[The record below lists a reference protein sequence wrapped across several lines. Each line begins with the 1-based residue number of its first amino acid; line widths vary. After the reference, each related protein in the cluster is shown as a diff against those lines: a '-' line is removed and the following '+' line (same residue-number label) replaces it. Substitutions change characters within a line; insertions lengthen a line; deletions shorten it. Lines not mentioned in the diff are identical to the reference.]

1 MNELQIKRVEDCSN
15 WLQEGETFTHT
26 QSINFLIDKL
36 GELSVSL
43 AFINNQMA
51 IAKRI
56 LNNKKVEAYLTLV
69 GSSVANETY
78 FAPSLA
84 KDYISAQC
92 SEEAYNYDLCERTS
106 RSIVHQI
113 DAIRT
118 AISALKE
125 DMKTMTYSQQ
135 RA

>member
-1 MNELQIKRVEDCSN
+1 MEDCSN
-15 WLQEGETFTHT
+15 WLQEGETFTHS

-51 IAKRI
+51 VAKRL
-56 LNNKKVEAYLTLV
+56 LNNRKVEAYLTLV
-69 GSSVANETY
+69 GSSVANEQY

-84 KDYISAQC
+84 KDYIAAQC
-92 SEEAYNYDLCERTS
+92 ATEAYNYDLCERTS
-106 RSIVHQI
+106 RSIVHTI
-113 DAIRT
+113 DAVRT

-125 DMKTMTYSQQ
+125 DMKTMNYQQ
-135 RA
+135 IRA

>member
-1 MNELQIKRVEDCSN
+1 ME
-15 WLQEGETFTHT
+15 WLQTGETFTHS

-43 AFINNQMA
+43 AFVNNQMA
-51 IAKRI
+51 ISKRI

-84 KDYISAQC
+84 KDYIAAQC
-92 SEEAYNYDLCERTS
+92 AAETYDYDLCERCS
-106 RSIVHQI
+106 RTITHTI

-125 DMKTMTYSQQ
+125 DLKTMTYSQQ

>member
-1 MNELQIKRVEDCSN
+1 MD
-15 WLQEGETFTHT
+15 WLQGGETFTHS

-43 AFINNQMA
+43 AFVNNQMA
-51 IAKRI
+51 ISKRI
-56 LNNKKVEAYLTLV
+56 LNEKKVSAYNSLIA
-69 GSSVANETY
+69 SEVANETY

-84 KDYISAQC
+84 KDFISAKC
-92 SEEAYNYDLCERTS
+92 SKEQYEYDLCERCS
-106 RSIVHQI
+106 RSIVHTI

-125 DMKTMTYSQQ
+125 EARVNQYSTGNM

>member
-1 MNELQIKRVEDCSN
+1 MKELQIQRVEDCN
-15 WLQEGETFTHT
+15 DWLQSGETFTHS

-51 IAKRI
+51 ISKRI
-56 LNNKKVEAYLTLV
+56 LNDKKITAYHSLIT
-69 GSSVANETY
+69 SSVAQETY

-84 KDYISAQC
+84 KDYISAHC
-92 SEEAYNYDLCERTS
+92 SKEQYDFDLCERTS
-106 RSIVHQI
+106 RTITHTCE
-113 DAIRT
+113 ALRT
-118 AISALKE
+118 CISALKE
-125 DMKTMTYSQQ
+125 DIKTMGWQQQ